1 MPAHGADSAVTVADW
16 SIVFRSDAQT
26 ASVIQS
32 RAHDMS
38 VALFNPLDLTQFVL
52 TLGSGGTDPD
62 HEEVS
67 VAIDNGSAPL
77 QWVAEFIDNTH
88 RLLRCEQNA
97 VPTRPSGKIHVAI
110 RRLQRGGEP

>member
-16 SIVFRSDAQT
+16 SIVFRAVQQPPAAIQT
-26 ASVIQS
+26 S
-32 RAHDMS
+32 AHDMS
-38 VALFNPLDLTQFVL
+38 VAVFNSDPSMFDL

-67 VAIDNGSAPL
+67 VAIDNGGAPL
-77 QWVAEFIDNTH
+77 QWVVEFIDNTH
-88 RLLRCEQNA
+88 RRLRCEQNA

-110 RRLQRGGEP
+110 RRLARGGE